1 MRRLEVPGKV
11 FAVAG
16 WTVAGPAGASR
27 TVGPEAE
34 WRAESL
40 ARPGYV
46 VTGDNWLVTKGH
58 YLASV
63 HLSSSVPV
71 RVEAWNVTGARVLAV
86 RIIAPTA
93 LPKVVT
99 LSLYLRHLYPQRPY
113 SGVGPF
119 SVLQAPPPPG
129 NDVEIRVWTPG
140 GGPVS
145 VYSLGLRR
153 LPR

>member
-1 MRRLEVPGKV
+1 
-11 FAVAG
+11 
-16 WTVAGPAGASR
+16 
-27 TVGPEAE
+27 
-34 WRAESL
+34 
-40 ARPGYV
+40 V
-46 VTGDNWLVTKGH
+46 VTGDNWQVTKGH

-63 HLSSSVPV
+63 HLSSSAPV
-71 RVEAWNVTGARVLAV
+71 RVETWNVTGARVLAV
-86 RIIAPTA
+86 RTIAPTA
-93 LPKVVT
+93 PNALPEVVT

-153 LPR
+153 